1 MMLFS
6 GDSTETGEQPHPN
19 YAIFLCVADFA
30 ATLILED

>member
-1 MMLFS
+1 MMLSS
-6 GDSTETGEQPHPN
+6 GDSTKTGEQPHPS